1 MGHAILT
8 LKENEMAK
16 FTFYLDIFDA
26 KYQEKTGFMAH
37 THPPKKMDGN
47 KRWAF
52 DVTIPD
58 DVIHEVDAHAPEVS
72 RPRLV
77 GDDA

>member
-1 MGHAILT
+1 
-8 LKENEMAK
+8 MAK

-26 KYQEKTGFMAH
+26 KYQEKTGFTAH
-37 THPPKKMDGN
+37 THPPKKMDGHQ
-47 KRWAF
+47 RWAF

-58 DVIHEVDAHAPEVS
+58 DVIYEVDAHAPEVS

-77 GDDA
+77 GNECEGEQHGI